1 MMPVNGNFQTS
12 KIHFK
17 NVILEEED
25 ENLKVLNTQ
34 TQESILISTSQN
46 IDYKEVFNPT
56 LSGIEFLNTSYYTV
70 YNDTVTLFG
79 HAIIDNNYY
88 NKFVMIQLPLL
99 AKAVASGTVQ
109 FRDPNDPDVSTNIGS
124 IFVDDNL
131 FFLILK
137 SNLIDKS
144 VMSKLEVIFTISYIR
159 KKIN

>member
-79 HAIIDNNYY
+79 HAFIC
-88 NKFVMIQLPLL
+88 
-99 AKAVASGTVQ
+99 
-109 FRDPNDPDVSTNIGS
+109 
-124 IFVDDNL
+124 
-131 FFLILK
+131 
-137 SNLIDKS
+137 
-144 VMSKLEVIFTISYIR
+144 KLH
-159 KKIN
+159 